1 MEQEKV
7 LEQFRRGLN
16 VNATAWMVMA
26 VLSIGCLGFPFMAIL
41 SRPVILFM
49 AFTSAARALSIGQLH
64 ASRTLIPGEL
74 PIPIWLL
81 VTLPSCAAAS
91 ACGLAIGLDPMPL
104 FFCIFVVLT
113 VFEGVV
119 WIEFIRR
126 TALQVECTLVAGTIM
141 SCRALWVVALLGILI
156 TVSSDIF
163 EVDGVLTICLAVP
176 GLLAWFASLILTSI
190 LTRSLADALPKLEL
204 ARPLEELTL
213 EVEPIAS
220 LPHVAKPVDDTP
232 LPLADSTGTTI
243 EIREIE
249 GLKPPDAEDVKPD

>member
-1 MEQEKV
+1 
-7 LEQFRRGLN
+7 
-16 VNATAWMVMA
+16 
-26 VLSIGCLGFPFMAIL
+26 
-41 SRPVILFM
+41 
-49 AFTSAARALSIGQLH
+49 
-64 ASRTLIPGEL
+64 
-74 PIPIWLL
+74 
-81 VTLPSCAAAS
+81 
-91 ACGLAIGLDPMPL
+91 MPL

-163 EVDGVLTICLAVP
+163 EVDGVLTTCLAVP

-190 LTRSLADALPKLEL
+190 LTRSLADALPKLDL
-204 ARPLEELTL
+204 ARPLEEPNL
-213 EVEPIAS
+213 ETEPVESP
-220 LPHVAKPVDDTP
+220 PYVPRPVDDNP
-232 LPLADSTGTTI
+232 LPLADSTGTII
-243 EIREIE
+243 EIREVE